1 MSSLKT
7 LKTKLVC
14 VLTPRSAHLCFCART
29 YGWCT
34 IQQKT
39 VNGYTVDET
48 ETPTQA
54 CVVHW
59 FHCFKAATCL
69 QQTLDYVLR
78 VQGFQYIRM
87 VLFIK
92 IRKKKLDEVRRSD
105 GWSINRCTV
114 YTHQTYN
121 IRTIDNNNNNVT
133 NSTMTSVC

>member
-14 VLTPRSAHLCFCART
+14 VLTPHSAHLCFCART
-29 YGWCT
+29 CGWWT

-48 ETPTQA
+48 EIPTQA
-54 CVVHW
+54 CVVHC

-69 QQTLDYVLR
+69 QPTLDYVLR

-92 IRKKKLDEVRRSD
+92 KIKKKPGQCMVVRRVA
-105 GWSINRCTV
+105 NQ
-114 YTHQTYN
+114 QTCSVQ
-121 IRTIDNNNNNVT
+121 TIGNNYYVL
-133 NSTMTSVC
+133 NSTITSVC